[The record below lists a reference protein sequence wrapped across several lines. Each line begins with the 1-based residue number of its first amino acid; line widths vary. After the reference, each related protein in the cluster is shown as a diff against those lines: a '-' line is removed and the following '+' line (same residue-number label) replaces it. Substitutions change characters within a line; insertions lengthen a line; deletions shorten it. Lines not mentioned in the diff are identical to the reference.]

1 MRFLLTIILLL
12 VTNILYSQDV
22 IIENNGVTIKMSKK
36 IDSLINSKQNKKIE
50 SWKVFFFVITRGKND
65 DLSSDKDLL
74 KSAKNRIIKYHP
86 DLESVIYFDKPYW
99 KLKVG
104 DFETKKEAEDFI
116 SLVSKHYKN
125 MSLIPIKE

>member
-12 VTNILYSQDV
+12 VTNTLYSQDV
-22 IIENNGVTIKMSKK
+22 IIENNGVTIIMSKE

-50 SWKVFFFVITRGKND
+50 SWKVIFFAIRKVN
-65 DLSSDKDLL
+65 DLSQDKNLL
-74 KSAKNRIIKYHP
+74 ESTKNRVIKYHP
-86 DLESVIYFDKPYW
+86 DLESVVYFDKPYW

-116 SLVSKHYKN
+116 SSVSKYYKN

>member
-116 SLVSKHYKN
+116 SSVSKHYKN

>member
-50 SWKVFFFVITRGKND
+50 SWKVIFFAIRNVN
-65 DLSSDKDLL
+65 DLSQDKNLL
-74 KSAKNRIIKYHP
+74 ESTKNRVIKYHP
-86 DLESVIYFDKPYW
+86 DLESIVYFDKPYW

-116 SLVSKHYKN
+116 SSVSKHYKN